1 MKDDLFL
8 RIYCRKMQALDNRES
23 RIRNSF
29 AKLED
34 ETGKI
39 CKETIIRLVT
49 VSYEHEMIKYAPL
62 PPPTQWNFRP
72 LHKHL

>member
-49 VSYEHEMIKYAPL
+49 VSYEHEMIK
-62 PPPTQWNFRP
+62 
-72 LHKHL
+72 